1 MQYREIEYH
10 SEKEWHSIRQKHI
23 GGSDCSIIM
32 GHNPYNEDIQELWR
46 IKTGREKQKDISNV
60 PAVKNGI
67 MQELHLRG
75 IFEAQYPEFEVK
87 TFDKTLVSL
96 KYPFMAAN
104 LDGVLENKTSKEK
117 GVLEIKTARCMN
129 WKQFEKDWKNEV
141 PLHYHLQV
149 QHYLAVTG
157 WKFAVLFANI
167 KLEWT
172 DESILKKFY
181 IERDEDDI
189 KEIIKKEIWF
199 NSFVINDIEP
209 PSKTKLMI

>member
-1 MQYREIEYH
+1 MQYREISYKN
-10 SEKEWHSIRQKHI
+10 EKEWHGIRQKHI

-46 IKTGREKQKDISNV
+46 IKTGREKQKNISDV

-67 MQELHLRG
+67 LQEPHLRG
-75 IFEAQYPEFEVK
+75 IFEAQYPEFKVD
-87 TFDKTLVSL
+87 TLDKTLVSL

-104 LDGVLENKTSKEK
+104 LDGVLKNKASKEK

-129 WKQFEKDWKNEV
+129 RKQFERDWKDEV

-209 PSKTKLMI
+209 PSKIKLAI